1 MSVLGVDEMQRRYRL
16 YFLLGALALAAC
28 ADARSG
34 ADVTRFHNGYAPQP
48 EIVTIKPLDPGL
60 ATSIE
65 FAGYA
70 EQLGT
75 QLAKLGLKPAAA
87 GQSTTLVAEFG
98 YTTSIVSRASSSKPT
113 ASVGVGLGGGDGTFG
128 VGGNI
133 NFPLGNGY
141 ARDSINGLRASTIT
155 LRLYRPATG
164 DQKPLPLW
172 EGRATTSGLADSST
186 SALAAVVPVLIE
198 TLLRNFPGESGKTV
212 HYDAA
217 AKK

>member
-1 MSVLGVDEMQRRYRL
+1 MQWKSRH
-16 YFLLGALALAAC
+16 YFMLGALCLAAC

-34 ADVTRFHNGYAPQP
+34 ADVTRFHNGYIPQP

-65 FAGYA
+65 FAGYV
-70 EQLGT
+70 EQLGG

-87 GQSTTLVAEFG
+87 GQTSTLVAEFG
-98 YTTSIVSRASSSKPT
+98 YTTSLVSRASGGKPT
-113 ASVGVGLGGGDGTFG
+113 ASVGVGLGGGEGTFG
-128 VGGNI
+128 VGGSI

-141 ARDSINGLRASTIT
+141 ARDSINGLRASTVT
-155 LRLYRPATG
+155 LRLYRPAAG
-164 DQKPLPLW
+164 DQKPVPLW
-172 EGRATTSGLADSST
+172 EGRATTSGLADSPT
-186 SALAAVVPVLIE
+186 SALAAVMPNLIE